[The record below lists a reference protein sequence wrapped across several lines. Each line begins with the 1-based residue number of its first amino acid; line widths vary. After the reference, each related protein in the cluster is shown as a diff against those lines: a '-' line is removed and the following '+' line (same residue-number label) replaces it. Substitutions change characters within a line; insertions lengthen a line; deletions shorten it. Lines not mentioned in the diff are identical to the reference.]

1 MTASFATARDIGAAL
16 TSLKMEV
23 PPMAILGAISKTV
36 RAEFLDDLSSC
47 IAGSDTDG
55 AARVRLG
62 HMLTCV
68 SEQTTDQLRSL
79 GIAATLEDLAYVS
92 RLLPVRFISAIDVAA
107 DAANPRHK
115 EAKGFLDGLFAE
127 KPWAAKAA
135 ANAPREPQGASAPS
149 QPAAR
154 TVAVPTAATP
164 APASSMPTAERERNF
179 RSAHVYGANFAMCFN
194 AVPHSDGS
202 PGVMVDAAASCGPRT
217 YDWPNAIHIMLDV
230 REVTCALA
238 VFRNWRKGVEF
249 SAHGKMNDK
258 SFVLERQG
266 NFFFCKVAA
275 KNFGVRAV
283 KILPVDAHKV
293 AMLFLEQLLLAY
305 PGLPSQE
312 VIAMARTIN
321 LEPPTA
327 SQKMA

>member
-1 MTASFATARDIGAAL
+1 MTTSLATARDIGAAL
-16 TSLKMEV
+16 IAIKLEV
-23 PPMAILGAISKTV
+23 PPMATLGAIAKTV
-36 RAEFLDDLSSC
+36 RTEFLDDLSSC
-47 IAGSDTDG
+47 VAGSDSDG

-68 SEQTTDQLRSL
+68 SEQTIDQLKSL
-79 GIAATLEDLAYVS
+79 GIFATLEDLAYVS
-92 RLLPVRFISAIDVAA
+92 RSLPVRFISAVGVAA
-107 DAANPRHK
+107 DAANPRQK
-115 EAKGFLDGLFAE
+115 EAKGFLDGLFAK

-135 ANAPREPQGASAPS
+135 ANGPRQPQRVSAPS

-154 TVAVPTAATP
+154 ATTAPAAAPT
-164 APASSMPTAERERNF
+164 PASSTVTAEREHNF
-179 RSAHVYGANFAMCFN
+179 RSAHVYGASFALCFN

-312 VIAMARTIN
+312 IIAMARTIN
-321 LEPPTA
+321 EEVPSAQQKTA
-327 SQKMA
+327 